1 MQMMG
6 KEFPT
11 NVGDTEQ
18 NVYKAACL
26 GPESPEL
33 VSSTLKSKARIF
45 SFSAT

>member
-26 GPESPEL
+26 GSESPEL